1 MLSRELREEKLNS
14 FVFIPSLIWILRL
27 LYYAVHRKVPVSL
40 SHLSILLAPRGWL
53 DCPLQKDAAAAAAA
67 GEEYES
73 KTTTRA
79 AVAVKKDLRFI
90 PGIDF
95 KTACVRGYPPLLLL
109 ILLDAPELS
118 LACSGSDVVTS
129 V

>member
-1 MLSRELREEKLNS
+1 MNS

-27 LYYAVHRKVPVSL
+27 LYYAVHRKVPVSH
-40 SHLSILLAPRGWL
+40 SHFSILLAHRGWL
-53 DCPLQKDAAAAAAA
+53 AGPLQKDAAAA

-95 KTACVRGYPPLLLL
+95 KTACVRGYPPPLLLL
-109 ILLDAPELS
+109 LLDAPELS